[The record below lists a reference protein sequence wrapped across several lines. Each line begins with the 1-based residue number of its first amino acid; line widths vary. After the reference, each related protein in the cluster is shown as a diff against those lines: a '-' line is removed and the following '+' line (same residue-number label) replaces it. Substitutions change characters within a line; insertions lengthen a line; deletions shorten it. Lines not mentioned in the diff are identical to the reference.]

1 MDDLWI
7 FILIAVL
14 VAYFVLS
21 YILFLRI
28 FKMHPEKEYK
38 VVDQN
43 SDFFKASYEWFQK
56 VPKEEIS
63 IKSYDNVTLKGQFIP
78 SIDNEST
85 NLAIVVHGYHA
96 SLQDMIII
104 GKFYSDLGF
113 KVMLLDMR
121 GHGQSEGSF
130 TTLGHYEKYDLKKWI
145 HFALRTY
152 GATDKILLHGVSMG
166 ASTIFLSTTLNLPQ
180 NVKFI
185 VADSGF
191 DNAWNMLW
199 GNLRPKSLRILLP
212 GASIISLFSKRF
224 FLSSVNVAHAVRK
237 NKIPLIIIHGEKDEK
252 VPFEVGKSLHELSKA
267 PTKDFYQIPN
277 CKHGEGYIVDK
288 AGYEQR
294 VILHLKD
301 YFTIKNTYLKQKK

>member
-1 MDDLWI
+1 VDDLWI